1 MKDLTVEKEV
11 LVERLKAV
19 QGENANL
26 DVEKVQCGEWAIEL
40 DKSIKIAE
48 RYQLLQEE
56 GKLYTYKKGLLGKI
70 TLFVKRIF
78 RRIVNWYLYPVC
90 EKQTFYNRHTTAA
103 MKYLRNTIAVMEKEN
118 QDLKEELNE
127 NKKHILALE
136 EALQALE
143 NEMYS
148 GKGE

>member
-11 LVERLKAV
+11 LVERSKAV
-19 QGENANL
+19 QGETANL

-90 EKQTFYNRHTTAA
+90 EKQTF
-103 MKYLRNTIAVMEKEN
+103 
-118 QDLKEELNE
+118 
-127 NKKHILALE
+127 
-136 EALQALE
+136 
-143 NEMYS
+143 
-148 GKGE
+148 